1 MKIEL
6 SEAPSEGYSAIV
18 MPDSNN
24 KVVPISKIQARHK
37 NGGHNSLINK
47 LTRGNP
53 AARRHCLD
61 ATQKICTK
69 KDL

>member
-37 NGGHNSLINK
+37 NGGTIH
-47 LTRGNP
+47 
-53 AARRHCLD
+53 
-61 ATQKICTK
+61 
-69 KDL
+69 